1 MLVYA
6 NELLALPRS
15 KTNCNG
21 QLQLLATTY
30 WHVYYVSNTGPE
42 FLPFI
47 YIWLQV
53 LFPCSQGYLA

>member
-15 KTNCNG
+15 KINCNG
-21 QLQLLATTY
+21 QLQSLAATY
-30 WHVYYVSNTGPE
+30 GSVYYISNTEPG

-47 YIWLQV
+47 HIPLLV
-53 LFPCSQGYLA
+53 VFPYSQGYLT